1 MPGEDTIL
9 EEMGR
14 EHRLGRCVGLITT
27 LLCLWHHGAV
37 LGSSP
42 PHLQGSPW
50 MWSSNAAAPQA
61 SLAVLLHCTECKH
74 PILQRSELPCAGTHR
89 ACPALPQAPNPL
101 GQTWRSQYRALHSQA
116 MV

>member
-42 PHLQGSPW
+42 HTHCDGAMQQPPRLLWPRGE
-50 MWSSNAAAPQA
+50 
-61 SLAVLLHCTECKH
+61 AVLLHCTECKH
-74 PILQRSELPCAGTHR
+74 PILQRSELPRAWTHR
-89 ACPALPQAPNPL
+89 APPALPQAPNPL
-101 GQTWRSQYRALHSQA
+101 GQPWRSQYRALHSQA